1 MQWSPFVRSS
11 HCLRLYL
18 SLLCCFWNHFWN
30 HRCIWTW
37 FFTFSYLSFS
47 IFTVYNDDML
57 TEPIKKIP
65 FLLYRDAH
73 HNIRS
78 PLKVNYAEN
87 AHTTLDHNESL
98 ITFRSRMHFPNTWRR
113 MMMVGYLNAC
123 CKYTLLSLTFYL
135 YLVVQKW
142 LRLRLGSS
150 RSLAWLGL
158 A

>member
-1 MQWSPFVRSS
+1 MCAAHIASDFT
-11 HCLRLYL
+11 CLYFAASGIIFGTTDVYELG
-18 SLLCCFWNHFWN
+18 
-30 HRCIWTW
+30 
-37 FFTFSYLSFS
+37 FSYLSFS

-123 CKYTLLSLTFYL
+123 CKYTLIINVLS
-135 YLVVQKW
+135 VSGCSKMIK
-142 LRLRLGSS
+142 
-150 RSLAWLGL
+150 A
-158 A
+158 

>member
-1 MQWSPFVRSS
+1 MKPFCAQLTLPQTFLVFT
-11 HCLRLYL
+11 
-18 SLLCCFWNHFWN
+18 LLLLESFLEPQMYMNLVFS
-30 HRCIWTW
+30 
-37 FFTFSYLSFS
+37 FSYLSFS

-135 YLVVQKW
+135 YLVVQK
-142 LRLRLGSS
+142 
-150 RSLAWLGL
+150 
-158 A
+158 